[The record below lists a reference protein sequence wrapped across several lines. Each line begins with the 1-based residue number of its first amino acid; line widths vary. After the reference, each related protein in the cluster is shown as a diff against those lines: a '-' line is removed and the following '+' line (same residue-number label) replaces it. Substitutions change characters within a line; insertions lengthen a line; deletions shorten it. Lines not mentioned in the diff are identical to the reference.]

1 MKKNLD
7 ITSEISQSMLR
18 QETKREAIR
27 REYDGHVAFGRL
39 EEAFE
44 CRREMGFIDG
54 YLRIMKCVLKA
65 EMTDNQ
71 DRF

>member
-7 ITSEISQSMLR
+7 VTAEISQAMLR

-27 REYDGHVAFGRL
+27 REYDGHVAFGRF
-39 EEAFE
+39 EEAQE

-54 YLRIMKCVLKA
+54 YLSIMKGVLKA
-65 EMTDNQ
+65 EMADNQ